1 MGEIWSIPK
10 IIERGDD
17 WLQTWLMPMSIQ
29 TCGRVLMIAWRVWHA
44 WNEVTHDKY
53 LPNVEG
59 SKRFIYSYMNS
70 LENIRKVSP
79 EDIIK

>member
-1 MGEIWSIPK
+1 LASNLAHTK
-10 IIERGDD
+10 VN
-17 WLQTWLMPMSIQ
+17 IQ

-44 WNEVTHDKY
+44 RNEVTHDKD